1 MNNPVG
7 AATDVNAAYYGAESA
22 GRLDYWRKMAAPR
35 ARMATALRFIA
46 ERNPRRLI
54 DIGCGSGLVLAEI
67 SRGSPGVELAGADLS
82 ETQIQANRRSHHDID
97 SDDSVGNRET
107 ISYEVYGAQWR
118 RGAFRVLGGVWY
130 DRGTTRD
137 GRAQTLPFDH
147 YLGGVRVD
155 GLVDLGGPLYASGAL
170 EAVAH
175 RDGEHSPIPYLNTGG
190 ILELGVRRRGPAA
203 EVRVGLSL
211 RRIEDP
217 LFLGQPARHLLL
229 LSLRTGSGVLTL

>member
-1 MNNPVG
+1 MSS
-7 AATDVNAAYYGAESA
+7 YGAVA
-22 GRLDYWRKMAAPR
+22 RLRLGERW
-35 ARMATALRFIA
+35 ALVA
-46 ERNPRRLI
+46 LH
-54 DIGCGSGLVLAEI
+54 
-67 SRGSPGVELAGADLS
+67 
-82 ETQIQANRRSHHDID
+82 RSHHDID